1 MQPSNQYV
9 ALPPNSSVLLHPGCS
24 VLLRPASYNKEGEP
38 LVTYAIGAVMYS
50 VPQRA
55 VMGGRGGFLSRQIDH
70 ATKDVDTSDP
80 GNVRVKLAPPVFRDP
95 YLFSL
100 ILDHLNRTLDAP
112 ADTLR
117 QTSLSLNAEQW
128 AHLVELERFVFQ
140 RVDRNPF
147 WTGLTGQDFRVSGD
161 VTRTFIFRPRFS
173 MEIDGGILRVH
184 GPSGFSLLVKLIS
197 LTNPP
202 TRPVSL
208 LCGHRFGSYM
218 EYPFPI
224 NFKSSFFVP
233 HEAIRCTIEEVP
245 TICEGV
251 LQSNGGLRI
260 EPINAEAFTWFNF
273 EIASRHL
280 TLDSIVYGHD
290 DDEEEVDDDPWVPLV
305 EGDAVIFEDE

>member
-1 MQPSNQYV
+1 MQTSNQYL

-24 VLLRPASYNKEGEP
+24 VLLRPASYEEGEP
-38 LVTYAIGAVMYS
+38 LVTYAIGAVIYS

-55 VMGGRGGFLSRQIDH
+55 VAGGRGGFLSRQIEND
-70 ATKDVDTSDP
+70 TRDVDKSDP
-80 GNVRVKLAPPVFRDP
+80 GNLKVKLTDPVFRNP

-147 WTGLTGQDFRVSGD
+147 WTGLTGQDFRVSGN
-161 VTRTFIFRPRFS
+161 VTNTFIFRPPFS
-173 MEIDGGILRVH
+173 MEIVGGILRVH
-184 GPSGFSLLVKLIS
+184 GPGGFSLLVNLIS

-202 TRPVSL
+202 SRPVSL
-208 LCGHRFGSYM
+208 LRGYQFGSYM
-218 EYPFPI
+218 EYPFPV
-224 NFKSSFFVP
+224 NFKSSFFIP

-245 TICEGV
+245 TVCEGV
-251 LQSNGGLRI
+251 LQSNGHLRI
-260 EPINAEAFTWFNF
+260 EPINAAAFTWFSF
-273 EIASRHL
+273 EIAPRHM
-280 TLDSIVYGHD
+280 TFDSIVYGDGSD
-290 DDEEEVDDDPWVPLV
+290 DDEEVGVDDLWVPF
-305 EGDAVIFEDE
+305 EGDEEIEDE